1 LTYKGDTPLHC
12 ITFGAPPTYT
22 PQSITDSL
30 PGSVFLAFALAGD
43 PVARI
48 DKPYL
53 DILMQIYCSPTILQD
68 IQISS
73 PKLFN
78 AGTVV
83 ILTDLNKDAE
93 ENQIAA
99 LLPRERL
106 PEILFG
112 NLQLHPMK
120 QYLTLVDEW
129 VRSIELKQRRE

>member
-1 LTYKGDTPLHC
+1 
-12 ITFGAPPTYT
+12 
-22 PQSITDSL
+22 
-30 PGSVFLAFALAGD
+30 VFLAFALAGD

-53 DILMQIYCSPTILQD
+53 DTLMQIYCSPTILHD

-93 ENQIAA
+93 ENQITA

-106 PEILFG
+106 SEILFG

-129 VRSIELKQRRE
+129 ARSIELKQRGE